1 MKTNIIFFIISR
13 SFLLRMRNVSNTS
26 CRENPNPYFM
36 ISKSF
41 FFCRDVYEVMWK
53 TTVERGR
60 SQMAIWRMLI
70 ACWILN
76 ATNVHTVR
84 LRNKSV
90 FPLHQSLHESVSMLR
105 HTYVLCWFSVVLTS
119 LAIKE
124 HLTLLLPL
132 PRISPPHLESFKIR
146 ETDCIL

>member
-1 MKTNIIFFIISR
+1 MFPTQVVGKIQTHILCSVR
-13 SFLLRMRNVSNTS
+13 V
-26 CRENPNPYFM
+26 
-36 ISKSF
+36 SF
-41 FFCRDVYEVMWK
+41 FYRDVYEVMWK

-60 SQMAIWRMLI
+60 SQMAIWHMLI

-124 HLTLLLPL
+124 HFTLLLPL

-146 ETDCIL
+146 ETDCTL